1 MCKVMVQ
8 VNDIY
13 RWSLIHSAVQHL
25 LHTVEPGIVV
35 ACCYIHLVVRPGL
48 ELAAQTALMH
58 LYGNNSVTAHVAE
71 N

>member
-1 MCKVMVQ
+1 MVQ

-13 RWSLIHSAVQHL
+13 QWSLIHSVVQPL

-35 ACCYIHLVVRPGL
+35 ACCYIHLVVQPDL
-48 ELAAQTALMH
+48 ELAAQTDLMH
-58 LYGNNSVTAHVAE
+58 LFGNNSVTAHGAE